1 LTYAFL
7 PVMIIWGLKMNLRQ
21 RIGLGL
27 LLSFSIFTMVL
38 SILKLVRFAS
48 VSTTSLD
55 TPDAQYT
62 ASLTVLFTGLEQ
74 TNVIIMGCVPTLQAV
89 ANLDLPILKSFFSSM
104 SSKFSSLKPSNW
116 TGSWSRYKKG
126 YNSSSG
132 TDVYHDLEMNY
143 SAKGLTHPSG
153 IKVSSGFQVSSHRL
167 G

>member
-1 LTYAFL
+1 
-7 PVMIIWGLKMNLRQ
+7 MIIWGLKMNLRQ

-74 TNVIIMGCVPTLQAV
+74 TNVIIMGCVPTLRTV
-89 ANLDLPILKSFFSSM
+89 ANLDLPILKSFFS
-104 SSKFSSLKPSNW
+104 
-116 TGSWSRYKKG
+116 
-126 YNSSSG
+126 
-132 TDVYHDLEMNY
+132 
-143 SAKGLTHPSG
+143 
-153 IKVSSGFQVSSHRL
+153 
-167 G
+167 